1 MQANWDSLLPRSF
14 IKKQLQLHIV
24 ALAICFSPQSII
36 CLSSHLLSSLPF
48 PVLLPASALSLFGS
62 FYLWPTGQAKRC
74 AGNCNCNYHWVMP
87 KRGSKQANRWTDDQ
101 ERAGEVRAT
110 AGVVAGDS
118 NIDGSMPAWLLRWM
132 LLNLALMAKCSF
144 VIIDR
149 CRTFA
154 ILIGGLHKMSC
165 TPGYDLDGYPGQ
177 SGEGRTALIR
187 LHLSGQ
193 SKLLPDCA
201 LQLMR

>member
-1 MQANWDSLLPRSF
+1 
-14 IKKQLQLHIV
+14 
-24 ALAICFSPQSII
+24 
-36 CLSSHLLSSLPF
+36 
-48 PVLLPASALSLFGS
+48 
-62 FYLWPTGQAKRC
+62 
-74 AGNCNCNYHWVMP
+74 
-87 KRGSKQANRWTDDQ
+87 
-101 ERAGEVRAT
+101 
-110 AGVVAGDS
+110 
-118 NIDGSMPAWLLRWM
+118 M

-165 TPGYDLDGYPGQ
+165 TPGYDLDGHPGQ
-177 SGEGRTALIR
+177 SGEGQTALIR

>member
-1 MQANWDSLLPRSF
+1 MSLPWLSAFHLNRSF
-14 IKKQLQLHIV
+14 
-24 ALAICFSPQSII
+24 A
-36 CLSSHLLSSLPF
+36 SHLLSLLPF
-48 PVLLPASALSLFGS
+48 PLFLPASALSLRGS
-62 FYLWPTGQAKRC
+62 FYLWPTGQVKRC

-87 KRGSKQANRWTDDQ
+87 KRSSKQANRWTDEEENEGQ
-101 ERAGEVRAT
+101 VRGT

-118 NIDGSMPAWLLRWM
+118 NMDGSMPAWLLRWM

-165 TPGYDLDGYPGQ
+165 TPGYDLDGYPG
-177 SGEGRTALIR
+177 GEAGKVRRPWFVCTWAGKVNFCLIV
-187 LHLSGQ
+187 H
-193 SKLLPDCA
+193 CN
-201 LQLMR
+201 